1 MNWFQ
6 KLLSNPFLLIGLSS
20 WFWAQLIKTIIH
32 AIVTKSIDFT
42 RLIGDGGMPSG
53 HSATVSSLATAAAL
67 VYGLGSFEFAMAFIF
82 AIVVCKDAMGV
93 RLETG
98 RQAVIINDIVEAFNS
113 LASEKI
119 PEAKLKEFVGH
130 TPLQVIAGIL
140 LGVVIGAAFGFG
152 LSLLFERAYTR
163 GHLIIVEQGAIVAG
177 IRTQLDVE
185 IEHPTGVS
193 AYLVVTTVQAV
204 FEGKLSTGVVFVAY
218 HHALA
223 VDHHAIGGQ
232 QFHIEHLTHVGG
244 VQVVGANHVGF
255 VPDGVANEVTS
266 VVGVDVNLLLYLLV
280 LAQTVLQRIEI
291 VGTKKAT
298 TQRHP

>member
-42 RLIGDGGMPSG
+42 RLIGDGGMP
-53 HSATVSSLATAAAL
+53 VSSLATAAAL

-113 LASEKI
+113 LASEKL

-140 LGVVIGAAFGFG
+140 LGV
-152 LSLLFERAYTR
+152 
-163 GHLIIVEQGAIVAG
+163 
-177 IRTQLDVE
+177 
-185 IEHPTGVS
+185 
-193 AYLVVTTVQAV
+193 
-204 FEGKLSTGVVFVAY
+204 
-218 HHALA
+218 
-223 VDHHAIGGQ
+223 
-232 QFHIEHLTHVGG
+232 
-244 VQVVGANHVGF
+244 ANTF
-255 VPDGVANEVTS
+255 IM
-266 VVGVDVNLLLYLLV
+266 YYCV
-280 LAQTVLQRIEI
+280 L
-291 VGTKKAT
+291 
-298 TQRHP
+298 

>member
-6 KLLSNPFLLIGLSS
+6 ELLSNPFLLIGLFRRMHSGVRKS
-20 WFWAQLIKTIIH
+20 CPRMAMR
-32 AIVTKSIDFT
+32 SIDFT

-113 LASEKI
+113 LASEKL

-140 LGVVIGAAFGFG
+140 LGV
-152 LSLLFERAYTR
+152 
-163 GHLIIVEQGAIVAG
+163 
-177 IRTQLDVE
+177 
-185 IEHPTGVS
+185 
-193 AYLVVTTVQAV
+193 
-204 FEGKLSTGVVFVAY
+204 
-218 HHALA
+218 
-223 VDHHAIGGQ
+223 
-232 QFHIEHLTHVGG
+232 
-244 VQVVGANHVGF
+244 ANTF
-255 VPDGVANEVTS
+255 IM
-266 VVGVDVNLLLYLLV
+266 YYCV
-280 LAQTVLQRIEI
+280 L
-291 VGTKKAT
+291 
-298 TQRHP
+298 